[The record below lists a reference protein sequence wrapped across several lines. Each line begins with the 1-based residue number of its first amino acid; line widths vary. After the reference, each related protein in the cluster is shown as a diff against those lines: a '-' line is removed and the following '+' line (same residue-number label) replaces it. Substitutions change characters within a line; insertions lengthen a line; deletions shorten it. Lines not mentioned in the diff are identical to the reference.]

1 MLSAFTTSFHRDVLK
16 DQTLENQIRNRWT
29 LSEGAVIAFYRGVIR
44 LEQLAG
50 TEVQMSFFLGRNP
63 TNSAQYDILY
73 SNHGGKA
80 PVIYS
85 LTDDSIENVIYLIT
99 QALELRVSTRNFL
112 DYTLDTLGI

>member
-29 LSEGAVIAFYRGVIR
+29 LSEGAVIAFSRGVIR

-50 TEVQMSFFLGRNP
+50 TE
-63 TNSAQYDILY
+63 YDILY

-112 DYTLDTLGI
+112 DYTLDTIGI